1 MQLVL
6 NIPDEVVYG
15 SNENAQSL
23 VEMAK
28 RKIALE
34 LFKYAKISPSQA
46 AQAASMRSADIYE
59 LMKLASKENIECL
72 DTRFLDDELEYAS
85 KVAKIDYWR

>member
-15 SNENAQSL
+15 SNENAESL
-23 VEMAK
+23 ISLAK

-34 LFKYAKISPSQA
+34 LFKYGKISTSQA
-46 AQAASMRSADIYE
+46 ASLCGIDVCE
-59 LMKLASKENIECL
+59 FMKLAGKENIECL
-72 DTRFLDDELEYAS
+72 DARFIDEEIDYAS
-85 KVAKIDYWR
+85 KVAKN